1 MTSPVDSNY
10 PPVLDTV
17 QSLQQV
23 INNFA
28 TTLSSSINS
37 SVTTIPLTSVGTL
50 NAPGVVSIG
59 TEVIYYAAISGNN
72 LTSCIRGFDN
82 TTAAAA
88 SSGATVEQR
97 WVAVH
102 HNLLAACIAAIETTL
117 GVNPQNAAQTAFSTV
132 AALLAANTP
141 VTIPFASTTNWSFTH
156 GRNRIVSVQLWRNV
170 SGETYELFESPIE
183 QIVDI
188 SGCAVNITLPN
199 AETGYAIFN

>member
-1 MTSPVDSNY
+1 MAPQNPNY
-10 PPVLDTV
+10 PSPLDTV

-37 SVTTIPLTSVGTL
+37 SVTTIPLSSVGTL

-82 TTAAAA
+82 TTAADA
-88 SSGATVEQR
+88 SAGATVEQR

-102 HNLLAACIAAIETTL
+102 HNLLAACIAAIELVL
-117 GVNPQNAAQTAFSTV
+117 GTNPQGSYTDVATLLGANVPATVQFTA
-132 AALLAANTP
+132 
-141 VTIPFASTTNWSFTH
+141 TTDWSFTH
-156 GRNRIVSVQLWRNV
+156 TRGRIVHVQLWRLV
-170 SGETYELFESPIE
+170 SGETYELFDSTME
-183 QIVDI
+183 QVVINVGT
-188 SGCAVNITLPN
+188 SEVNITLPN
-199 AETGYAIFN
+199 AESGYAIFS